1 VDDIGITQPPVGT
14 PPSVGVEAEA
24 VSDTTH
30 LRELGY
36 EQTLKREF
44 GFWHAAAIGFADISP
59 IVAMYGMFALALA
72 ASGPTMFWGLFLVL
86 GGMTM
91 VALVFGEISSH
102 WPLAGGVYQW
112 TRQQVGT
119 NWAWF
124 GGWAYMWTMV
134 LAMTTCSYAA
144 ASYVAAA
151 IGWAPS
157 RPVLIGLAMAWI
169 AFGTFA
175 NTIGQIVLKVF
186 VTLSIGAEFIASLIL
201 GTILLVAYRVNPLS
215 VLTDSF
221 GTHTGSTWNWVGVA
235 WLGAVAFIGW
245 SFLGYEASGAIAE
258 EVKKPERT
266 VPWTI
271 LIVLLG
277 VGAVVIYTSLAWI
290 LALPNIKDAMTGG
303 VADPMVQTLEY
314 HLGNTIT
321 KPILVVIAIGF
332 TASMV
337 ALQTVGS
344 RTLFSFGRDRMIP
357 GHRFFTGLTDE
368 HKLPARAIVFV
379 GAVAIAIL
387 FVNLG
392 FEKVY
397 GTLVSFVVGG
407 FYVSFLF
414 PVAAALVLHL
424 KRKHKKGPFNLGA
437 FSLLV
442 TILAT
447 LWLGFEFVN
456 ICWPRYPE
464 LPWYQ
469 NWGTILM
476 IAILGVVG
484 FVAYLRAPSH
494 ESTEMM

>member
-1 VDDIGITQPPVGT
+1 VDDTIVRT
-14 PPSVGVEAEA
+14 PTGESQEVEDEI
-24 VSDTTH
+24 H
-30 LRELGY
+30 LKELGY

-44 GFWHAAAIGFADISP
+44 GFWHAAAVGFADISP
-59 IVAMYGMFALALA
+59 IVAMYGMFSLALA
-72 ASGPTMFWGLFLVL
+72 AAGPTMFWGLFLVL

-119 NWAWF
+119 DWAWF
-124 GGWAYMWTMV
+124 GGWFYTWTMV
-134 LAMTTCSYAA
+134 MAMTTTAYAA
-144 ASYVAAA
+144 ATYVAAA
-151 IGWAPS
+151 IGWSPS
-157 RPVLIGLAMAWI
+157 KPVLIGLALCWI

-201 GTILLVAYRVNPLS
+201 GTVLLVGYHVNPIS
-215 VLTDSF
+215 VLWNSY
-221 GTHTGSTWNWVGVA
+221 GTHSGSTWNFVGMA

-258 EVKKPERT
+258 EVKEPEKT

-271 LIVLLG
+271 LVVLLA

-290 LALPNIKDAMTGG
+290 LALPDIKAAMTGG
-303 VADPMVQTLEY
+303 VADPMVQTLET
-314 HLGNTIT
+314 HLGTLVT

-337 ALQTVGS
+337 ALQTVAS
-344 RTLFSFGRDRMIP
+344 RTIFSFARDRMIP
-357 GHRFFTGLTDE
+357 GHRFFVGLTE
-368 HKLPARAIVFV
+368 GNKLPARAIIFA
-379 GAVAIAIL
+379 GFIAAAIL
-387 FVNLG
+387 LIDLV
-392 FEKVY
+392 FENVY
-397 GTLVSFVVGG
+397 ATLVSFVVGG
-407 FYVSFLF
+407 FYVSFSF
-414 PVAAALVLHL
+414 PVVAALVLHL
-424 KRKHKKGPFNLGA
+424 KGKHKKGPFNLGP

-447 LWLGFEFVN
+447 CWLLFETVN
-456 ICWPRYPE
+456 IVWPRYSD

-469 NWGTILM
+469 NWGTLFMIL
-476 IAILGVVG
+476 ILGVLGVG
-484 FVAYLRAPSH
+484 AYLAAPSH
-494 ESTEMM
+494 ESEEMM

>member
-1 VDDIGITQPPVGT
+1 VDDIRQG
-14 PPSVGVEAEA
+14 PSSVDAAGSIDSA
-24 VSDTTH
+24 H

-36 EQTLKREF
+36 DQTLKREF

-151 IGWAPS
+151 IGWEPS
-157 RPVLIGLAMAWI
+157 KPVLIGLAIAWI

-175 NTIGQIVLKVF
+175 NTVGQIVLKVF

-201 GTILLVAYRVNPLS
+201 GTVLIVAYRVNPLS

-221 GTHTGSTWNWVGVA
+221 GTHTGSTFNWVSVA

-258 EVKKPERT
+258 EVKKPEKT

-271 LIVLLG
+271 LVVLLA

-290 LALPNIKDAMTGG
+290 LALPDIGAAMTGG

-321 KPILVVIAIGF
+321 KPILVIIAVGF

-357 GHRFFTGLTDE
+357 GHRYFTALTE
-368 HKLPARAIVFV
+368 GHKLPARAIVFV
-379 GAVAIAIL
+379 GLVAVAVL
-387 FVNLG
+387 LVNLA

-397 GTLVSFVVGG
+397 MTLVSFVVGG
-407 FYVSFLF
+407 FYIAFCF
-414 PVAAALVLHL
+414 PVIAALALHI
-424 KRKHKKGPFNLGA
+424 RGKHKKGPFNLGPMS
-437 FSLLV
+437 FLV
-442 TILAT
+442 TVLAT
-447 LWLGFEFVN
+447 IWLLFELVN
-456 ICWPRYPE
+456 ICWPRYPD

-476 IAILGVVG
+476 IAILGFAG
-484 FVAYLRAPSH
+484 LLAYLKAPSH